1 MLALCNFFAQPVCC
15 ADSLRLRRRKTSK
28 AQPRAKYRV
37 SCENVSKTTTGKVR
51 LTIVCKDIG
60 VKKVQI
66 SKCKEKLLKVC
77 DTSEVHGNYSFL
89 LLIK

>member
-1 MLALCNFFAQPVCC
+1 MLRTESAA
-15 ADSLRLRRRKTSK
+15 LRRRKTSE
-28 AQPRAKYRV
+28 ARTTAKVQSQLR
-37 SCENVSKTTTGKVR
+37 ERFKTTIRKVR